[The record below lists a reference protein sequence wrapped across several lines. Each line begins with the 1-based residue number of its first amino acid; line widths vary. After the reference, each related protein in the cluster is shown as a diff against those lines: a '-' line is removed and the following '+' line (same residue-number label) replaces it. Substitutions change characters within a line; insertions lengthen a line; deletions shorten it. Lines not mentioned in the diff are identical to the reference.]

1 MNKLFFVIITGS
13 KHYALY
19 QCFGI
24 KNRKHVYNLDVDNYV
39 NRVYAKIEFKNL
51 IRALHGTDDFSIEF
65 KG

>member
-1 MNKLFFVIITGS
+1 MKLFFIIITGS

-24 KNRKHVYNLDVDNYV
+24 KNRKHVHNLNIQDYD

-51 IRALHGTDDFSIEF
+51 LRALHGDVDFSIEF